1 MATYNLSPTRDA
13 HIRGDAPTSNY
24 NSNAGLGVGE
34 ANNSS
39 ALYRAL
45 LHFDLSGI
53 GAGETVT
60 SATLKL
66 YRGSDLSDNARRFNC
81 YRVRRAWTTGVTWNT
96 WNGSDNWTTAGCGDT
111 TNDRESTVLG
121 YRDMSGAETL
131 HQECQF
137 PLNAAMVDAWR
148 AGTFAN
154 NGLIIIAETENNDC
168 IIFRSQDYAEAEY
181 RPILTVET
189 SAGGTPAT
197 VNAVAASAST
207 TASAPSPSA
216 AVSLSVPV
224 ATSSG
229 SSVSASLSAGASMP
243 AIPSSASA
251 SASAPYAGAAA
262 SVAGSVA
269 LSSVYAGAPTIAA
282 SAQVVGDSAGASA
295 SAPAP
300 TVSAG
305 ESIPATIYA
314 PCATLSA
321 SATVAQIFG
330 GVAVSAATA
339 ASYAGALSASLAAGA
354 ITYASVASASASAPA
369 PTVDVLLVDAVMLTL
384 AERAL
389 MLGLQERPARLHIAP
404 RRLELR
410 VDE

>member
-34 ANNSS
+34 ANSSS

-154 NGLIIIAETENNDC
+154 NGLIVIAETENNDC
-168 IIFRSQDYAEAEY
+168 IIFRSQDYSESAY
-181 RPILTVET
+181 RPILTIET
-189 SAGGTPAT
+189 SEGGTPAT

-224 ATSSG
+224 ASSSG
-229 SSVSASLSAGASMP
+229 ASASASLSAGASVS
-243 AIPSSASA
+243 AVASSASA
-251 SASAPYAGAAA
+251 SASAPYISAAA
-262 SVAGSVA
+262 SIAGSVA
-269 LSSVYAGAPTIAA
+269 LSSAHASAPTVAA
-282 SAQVVGDSAGASA
+282 SAQVSGDLASASA

-305 ESIPATIYA
+305 ESVPATVYA
-314 PCATLSA
+314 LSA
-321 SATVAQIFG
+321 SASASASVAQAFG
-330 GVAVSAATA
+330 GASVSAITA
-339 ASYAGALSASLAAGA
+339 ASHADALSASLSAGA
-354 ITYASVASASASAPA
+354 VVYASVASASASAPA
-369 PTVDVLLVDAVMLTL
+369 PVVDVLLVDAVLLTL

-389 MLGLQERPARLHIAP
+389 LLRLPERATQLHIAP

-410 VDE
+410 LDE